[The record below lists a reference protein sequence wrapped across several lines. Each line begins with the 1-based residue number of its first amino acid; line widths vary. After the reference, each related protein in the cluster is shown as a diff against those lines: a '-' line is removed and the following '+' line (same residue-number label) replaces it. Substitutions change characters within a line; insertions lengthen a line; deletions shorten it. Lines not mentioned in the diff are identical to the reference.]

1 MHCRLAHFIRK
12 SVGPLLLLSLGLVMA
27 PRAESQDVLTYHNNP
42 ARTGLNDM
50 ETVLTPS
57 NVNSASFG
65 LLFNLMV
72 DGKVDAQPLY
82 VSSVNIPGNGIHN
95 LLIVATEHDSVYAF
109 MAGQGVQL
117 WHASVLKQ
125 GETTADPPVNCDQVY
140 PQMGITATPVIS
152 RSQGPNGAIYV
163 VAMSKD
169 SQGAYHQR
177 LHALDLATGAELFG
191 GPTEIQASYP
201 GIGDNSVGGRV
212 IFDPQQYVS
221 RPGLLLLNGV
231 VYMAWGSHCDIR
243 PYTGWLMG
251 YSASTL
257 LQQSVLNLA
266 PNGSEAAVWMS
277 GAGLAADTL
286 GNIFILVANGDFD
299 TNLDANG
306 FPAAGDYGN
315 AFIKVSTTNGLTV
328 TDYFEMR
335 NQQNENDTDKDLG
348 SGGAM
353 VLPDMVDAL
362 GRTRYLAV
370 GAGKD
375 TNLYLVD
382 RNAMGK
388 FDPSI
393 NHVRQEI
400 DGALPGGVWSA
411 PAFFNGNLYYGPR
424 GAPIYA
430 FQFGSARLT
439 AGPVLQT
446 ANSFAYPGATPSISS
461 NGVTHAI
468 VWAVENQI
476 VAVLHAYRA
485 NTLQE
490 IYNSNQAP
498 NGRDNFGKDNKF
510 ITPTIAGGR
519 VFVGTKNSV
528 AVFGLR

>member
-1 MHCRLAHFIRK
+1 
-12 SVGPLLLLSLGLVMA
+12 
-27 PRAESQDVLTYHNNP
+27 
-42 ARTGLNDM
+42 
-50 ETVLTPS
+50 
-57 NVNSASFG
+57 
-65 LLFNLMV
+65 
-72 DGKVDAQPLY
+72 
-82 VSSVNIPGNGIHN
+82 
-95 LLIVATEHDSVYAF
+95 
-109 MAGQGVQL
+109 
-117 WHASVLKQ
+117 
-125 GETTADPPVNCDQVY
+125 
-140 PQMGITATPVIS
+140 
-152 RSQGPNGAIYV
+152 
-163 VAMSKD
+163 
-169 SQGAYHQR
+169 
-177 LHALDLATGAELFG
+177 
-191 GPTEIQASYP
+191 
-201 GIGDNSVGGRV
+201 V

-257 LQQSVLNLA
+257 LPRSVLNLA
-266 PNGSEAAVWMS
+266 PNGSEAAIWMS
-277 GAGLAADTL
+277 GAGLAADSL

-306 FPAAGDYGN
+306 FPTADNYGN
-315 AFIKVSTTNGLTV
+315 AFIKVSTANGLAV

-335 NQQNENDTDKDLG
+335 NQQDENDTDKDLG
-348 SGGAM
+348 SGGAI
-353 VLPDMVDAL
+353 VLPDMMDAL

-388 FDPSI
+388 FDPAVSHI
-393 NHVRQEI
+393 RQEI

-411 PAFFNGNLYYGPR
+411 PAFFNGNLYYGPV
-424 GAPIYA
+424 GNPIYG

-439 AGPVLQT
+439 ARPVMQT

-461 NGVTHAI
+461 NGITHAI
-468 VWAVENQI
+468 VWAVENQTA
-476 VAVLHAYRA
+476 AVLHAYRG

-498 NGRDNFGKDNKF
+498 NGRDKFGKDNKF
-510 ITPTIAGGR
+510 ITPTIAGGH

>member
-1 MHCRLAHFIRK
+1 MRCWLVHFCYEF
-12 SVGPLLLLSLGLVMA
+12 VGFLLLWSVALVIA
-27 PRAESQDVLTYHNNP
+27 PRAEAQDVLTYHNNS
-42 ARTGLNDM
+42 ARTGLNDA
-50 ETVLTPS
+50 ETILTPS
-57 NVNSASFG
+57 NVNSNSFG

-82 VSSVNIPGNGIHN
+82 VSNAVIPGNGIHN
-95 LLIVATEHDSVYAF
+95 LLIVATEHDSVYVF
-109 MAGQGVQL
+109 MAGQGVML
-117 WHASVLKQ
+117 WHASVLKP
-125 GETTADPPVNCDQVY
+125 GETTADPMNCSQVY
-140 PQMGITATPVIS
+140 PQIGITATPVIS
-152 RSQGPNGAIYV
+152 RTQGPNGAIYV

-201 GIGDNSVGGRV
+201 GTGDNSTGGQV

-221 RPGLLLLNGV
+221 RPGLLLFNGV
-231 VYMAWGSHCDIR
+231 LYMAWGSHCDIR
-243 PYTGWLMG
+243 PYTGWLMA
-251 YSASTL
+251 YNASTL

-266 PNGSEAAVWMS
+266 PNGSEAAIWMA
-277 GAGLAADTL
+277 GAGLAADSS

-299 TNLDANG
+299 TTLDANG
-306 FPAAGDYGN
+306 FPAASDYGN
-315 AFIKVSTTNGLTV
+315 AFIKVSTANGLAI

-335 NQQNENDTDKDLG
+335 NQQDENENDTDLG

-362 GRTRYLAV
+362 GRTRNLAV

-382 RNAMGK
+382 RNVMGK
-388 FDPSI
+388 FDPAA
-393 NHVRQEI
+393 NHVRQEL

-411 PAFFNGNLYYGPR
+411 PAFYNGNLYYGPR
-424 GAPIYA
+424 QAPIYA

-439 AGPVLQT
+439 GPVMQT
-446 ANSFAYPGATPSISS
+446 GNSFAYPGATPSISS

-490 IYNSNQAP
+490 IYNSNQTP
-498 NGRDNFGKDNKF
+498 SGRDSFGKYNKF
-510 ITPTIAGGR
+510 ITPTIAGGH